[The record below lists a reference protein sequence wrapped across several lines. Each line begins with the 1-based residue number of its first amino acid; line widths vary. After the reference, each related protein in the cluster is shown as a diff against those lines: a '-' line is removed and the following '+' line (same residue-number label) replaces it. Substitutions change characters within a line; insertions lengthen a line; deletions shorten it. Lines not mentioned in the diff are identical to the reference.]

1 MKKTSFLIPLFL
13 TLLITGSFAQT
24 KKVAVVTFYVVKQ
37 IGIKDFG
44 SAVTVAAVAKLGD
57 DPNFNMAPL
66 LNNFHTQFFES
77 YSKDFPFQLLPEDQV
92 ISNDAYK
99 AFVPVGVATSGIFKS
114 SYIIPFEGYKLLIPL
129 AGRRNEEDMLK
140 IFNQCDGVMK
150 VYINF
155 DLVKIGF
162 GGMGIVKV
170 NAHAN
175 VDLFNK
181 DGDKV
186 FFIKEDAKSQGGSA
200 LIGGVPVMTPE
211 KILPMCESA
220 LNELMANL
228 QKDLPKMVKK
238 ADSKL

>member
-1 MKKTSFLIPLFL
+1 MKKISFLIPLFL
-13 TLLITGSFAQT
+13 ALLITGSFAQT

-44 SAVTVAAVAKLGD
+44 SAAAAAAVAKLGD
-57 DPNFNMAPL
+57 DPNFNMVPM

-77 YSKDFPFQLLPEDQV
+77 YSKNFPFQLLPEDQV
-92 ISNDAYK
+92 INNDAYK
-99 AFVPVGVATSGIFKS
+99 AFVSAGSASSGVFKDT
-114 SYIIPFEGYKLLIPL
+114 YNIPFEGYKVIVPL

-140 IFNQCDGVMK
+140 IFSQCDGVMK

-155 DLVKIGF
+155 DLVKIGL

-186 FFIKEDAKSQGGSA
+186 FFIKEDAKSKGGSA

-220 LNELMANL
+220 FDELMANL